1 MLLRDGGERRIQ
13 GMTRP
18 LPDDELVRRCRCDPD
33 ALEELYRRHVRRLT
47 LYAASRCARPEDVA
61 DLVAATFV
69 AALQSAH
76 RFDPARGQVFA
87 WLVGIARNLASDSAR
102 KVQHECEALA
112 RVVGRRS
119 LDCDEILELE
129 ERIDATRQHAELEA
143 ALKQLKVGDREALW
157 LVGPL
162 GLSGAQAAQALG
174 MSPAAFRMRLMRAR
188 RLLRKAVKRSPQAQ
202 RQELPEEAPL

>member
-1 MLLRDGGERRIQ
+1 
-13 GMTRP
+13 MTPP
-18 LPDDELVRRCRCDPD
+18 LPDDELVRRCRSDPD

-188 RLLRKAVKRSPQAQ
+188 RLLRKAVKRSPQPQ
-202 RQELPEEAPL
+202 RHELPEEAPL

>member
-1 MLLRDGGERRIQ
+1 
-13 GMTRP
+13 MTPP